1 MQQSGACFQIGEFM
15 KNISIDVETYSS
27 YDLGKCGVYKY
38 TEAPDFDILLFGFSF
53 RFFS

>member
-1 MQQSGACFQIGEFM
+1 M